1 MFLPENPRGSG
12 AWWAAV
18 YGVIHSRTRL
28 KRLSSSSMPDSDNAI
43 RKMRHGNGQ
52 RIMAV
57 TESAILAWVSRE
69 SFSEKVK
76 TEQES
81 E

>member
-1 MFLPENPRGSG
+1 
-12 AWWAAV
+12 
-18 YGVIHSRTRL
+18 
-28 KRLSSSSMPDSDNAI
+28 MPDSDNAI

-52 RIMAV
+52 RIMVV
-57 TESAILAWVSRE
+57 TEGAILAWVSKE
-69 SFSEKVK
+69 SFSEKVT